1 MCFIGLIGKEQLPCC
16 ISTIFL
22 SSTALAGEAALRAVR
37 GALAVPFFL
46 LRTRKGPLCMCLWLC
61 VRVCCTKGCEYEY
74 CGCCTTLYVQGVKQT
89 ACTDHCTLS
98 QGLSEHLFSVWEN
111 M

>member
-22 SSTALAGEAALRAVR
+22 SSTALAGEAVLCAVK

-46 LRTRKGPLCMCLWLC
+46 LRMKVSVAGKRCKYEQNTVMLNNRVSFCLSRVLYSQCFC
-61 VRVCCTKGCEYEY
+61 V
-74 CGCCTTLYVQGVKQT
+74 QT
-89 ACTDHCTLS
+89 GMRSGT
-98 QGLSEHLFSVWEN
+98 
-111 M
+111 

>member
-22 SSTALAGEAALRAVR
+22 SSTALAGEAALCAVR

-46 LRTRKGPLCMCLWLC
+46 LRTRKGPLSMCLWLC
-61 VRVCCTKGCEYEY
+61 VCVAQKGVSMDAVHAAPPTVRREEDGVC
-74 CGCCTTLYVQGVKQT
+74 
-89 ACTDHCTLS
+89 
-98 QGLSEHLFSVWEN
+98 
-111 M
+111 

>member
-22 SSTALAGEAALRAVR
+22 SSTALAGEAALSAVR

-46 LRTRKGPLCMCLWLC
+46 LRTRKGRLCMCVYLC
-61 VRVCCTKGCEYEY
+61 VCLCMHMCCKKKKG
-74 CGCCTTLYVQGVKQT
+74 V
-89 ACTDHCTLS
+89 S
-98 QGLSEHLFSVWEN
+98 MS
-111 M
+111 

>member
-22 SSTALAGEAALRAVR
+22 SSTALAGEAALCAVR

-46 LRTRKGPLCMCLWLC
+46 LRTRKGLLCMWVCVCVNLCLCL
-61 VRVCCTKGCEYEY
+61 RVLQKK
-74 CGCCTTLYVQGVKQT
+74 V
-89 ACTDHCTLS
+89 
-98 QGLSEHLFSVWEN
+98 
-111 M
+111 

>member
-46 LRTRKGPLCMCLWLC
+46 LRTRKGASVC
-61 VRVCCTKGCEYEY
+61 VFMAACAS
-74 CGCCTTLYVQGVKQT
+74 GV
-89 ACTDHCTLS
+89 
-98 QGLSEHLFSVWEN
+98 
-111 M
+111 